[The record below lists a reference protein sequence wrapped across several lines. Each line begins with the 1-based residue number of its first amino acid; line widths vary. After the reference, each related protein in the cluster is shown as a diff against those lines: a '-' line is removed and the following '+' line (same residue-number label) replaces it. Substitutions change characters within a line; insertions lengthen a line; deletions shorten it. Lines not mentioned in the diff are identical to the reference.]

1 MHHLFCC
8 NQFAYKEPERASEI
22 EKVVNK
28 VQKQRPQPKRK
39 KRFCLPHGYRY
50 CGLGCSG
57 PGSPINYVDSCCK
70 KHDDCVAKFGLCI
83 RCDQALIECVQAK
96 TNRPTEEGKTARLIA
111 GFMRLRTGFLR

>member
-39 KRFCLPHGYRY
+39 KDFVCRMAIAIVVLAAADQDLP
-50 CGLGCSG
+50 LIMWILAAKNMMTVSQ
-57 PGSPINYVDSCCK
+57 SSVYVSDVI
-70 KHDDCVAKFGLCI
+70 KH
-83 RCDQALIECVQAK
+83 
-96 TNRPTEEGKTARLIA
+96 
-111 GFMRLRTGFLR
+111 